1 MHKTHSKALFGS
13 KLPKIDIC
21 RSIIS
26 VSKITHKMLRDHPF
40 KETRQR
46 KARWGVDVGPK
57 FDKGWVGNIR
67 RGEGA

>member
-1 MHKTHSKALFGS
+1 
-13 KLPKIDIC
+13 
-21 RSIIS
+21 
-26 VSKITHKMLRDHPF
+26 MLRDHPF